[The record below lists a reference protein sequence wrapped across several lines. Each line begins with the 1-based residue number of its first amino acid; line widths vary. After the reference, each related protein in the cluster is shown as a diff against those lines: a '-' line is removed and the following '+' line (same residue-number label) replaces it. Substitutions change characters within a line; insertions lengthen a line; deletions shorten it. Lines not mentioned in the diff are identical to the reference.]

1 MDNTPKGNG
10 VKQTKFKA
18 LLAERNISISRL
30 AKDTGINRAILYRKV
45 EGVCDF
51 TYTEIYKIC
60 MALGLSDPLAVF
72 IPKEK
77 RK

>member
-1 MDNTPKGNG
+1 M
-10 VKQTKFKA
+10 KQTKFKA

-30 AKDTGINRAILYRKV
+30 AKDAGINRAMLYRKV

-51 TYTEIYKIC
+51 TYTEVYKIC
-60 MALGLSDPLAVF
+60 TALGLSDPLAVF

>member
-1 MDNTPKGNG
+1 M
-10 VKQTKFKA
+10 KQTKFKA

-30 AKDTGINRAILYRKV
+30 AKDAGISRAMLYRKI

-60 MALGLSDPLAVF
+60 MTLGLSDPLTVF

>member
-1 MDNTPKGNG
+1 M
-10 VKQTKFKA
+10 KQTKFKA

-30 AKDTGINRAILYRKV
+30 AKDAGISRAMLYRKI

-60 MALGLSDPLAVF
+60 MTLELSDPLAVF

>member
-1 MDNTPKGNG
+1 M
-10 VKQTKFKA
+10 KQTKLKA

-51 TYTEIYKIC
+51 TYTEVYKIC
-60 MALGLSDPLAVF
+60 MTLGLSDPLKIF
-72 IPKEK
+72 IPKEA
-77 RK
+77 

>member
-1 MDNTPKGNG
+1 M
-10 VKQTKFKA
+10 KQTKFKA

-30 AKDTGINRAILYRKV
+30 AKDAGISRAMLYRKI
-45 EGVCDF
+45 EGVCDL

-60 MALGLSDPLAVF
+60 MTLGLSDPRAVF

>member
-1 MDNTPKGNG
+1 MDNTSKGNG